1 MKKILIFIVPLCV
14 AIFASCT
21 QQKGPSE
28 EEIQRRIDAA
38 VKAALAE
45 KPSNTSSS
53 EPSTYNENSSAS
65 STTEYSSSEKKRS
78 SSPVGKYIFSDDY
91 NDYTLI
97 INSDETCQ
105 IESNGRTYYG
115 SWDEWCHK
123 SYWIRTSESL
133 WLIVNG
139 KKDLWSPMIDLS
151 LQWMYRDST
160 PLEAK
165 DPTNRVKLTR
175 IE

>member
-45 KPSNTSSS
+45 KPSIPSSLES
-53 EPSTYNENSSAS
+53 SDYNGSSSAS

-115 SWDEWCHK
+115 SWEEWCHK

-151 LQWMYRDST
+151 LQWMYRGST